1 MKIRCIVLLFGIFG
15 LSVFSGI
22 SCRKESTPPSQSKE
36 VRNRPDTQTATD
48 IQRNPAATPKMI
60 KTESGVEMV
69 IIPGGSF
76 MMGDKQEATDSQP
89 LHKVTISSFCIDRYE
104 VTQEQYEDLIGNN
117 PAKYEGAKL
126 PIEQVRWTQAAR
138 YCNARSVKENL
149 KPCYD
154 ETKWTCDFDA
164 NGYRLPTEAE
174 WEYACRA
181 GTTTPYSF
189 GNDIRSLDSYAWFK
203 GNSGKKTHI
212 VGGKNPNPWGL
223 YDMHGN
229 VTEWCNDW
237 YNPQYYATSPEK
249 DPRGPDNGTK
259 RVLRGGSW
267 SNPPEKCI
275 SSFRVSDTPILSDV
289 CLGYD
294 IYGFR
299 CAKKVPEGQQ

>member
-1 MKIRCIVLLFGIFG
+1 MWFGILA
-15 LSVFSGI
+15 LSFLSGI
-22 SCRKESTPPSQSKE
+22 SCKRESTLPPSTQKT
-36 VRNRPDTQTATD
+36 DTAKNAAVTAREMK
-48 IQRNPAATPKMI
+48 QGPAQTPKTI
-60 KTESGVEMV
+60 KTESGVEMI
-69 IIPGGSF
+69 IIPAGSF
-76 MMGDKQEATDSQP
+76 MMGDKQGAVDVQA
-89 LHKVTISSFCIDRYE
+89 LHKVTVSSFCIDKYE

-117 PAKYEGAKL
+117 PAKYEGPKL

-138 YCNARSVKENL
+138 YCNARSAKENL

-181 GTTTPYSF
+181 GSTASYFF
-189 GNDIRSLDSYAWFK
+189 GNDVKVLDSFAWFK
-203 GNSGKKTHI
+203 GNSGKKTHL

-237 YNPQYYATSPEK
+237 YDPQYYSTSPEK

-267 SNPPEKCI
+267 ANPPEKCTSAI
-275 SSFRVSDTPILSDV
+275 RISDTPILSDV

-299 CAKKVPEGQQ
+299 CAKKVPEGQQKQQ